1 MTAIV
6 LLHGFCSCIQHMMV
20 MTKLAQ
26 AAHCNVYCGMCCTK
40 FPTIRL
46 VLMAENMTSFV
57 YDLCDWQ
64 ACRSTMTKAPAY
76 KGVRYS
82 STACMCLTLCS
93 SVIAKHVCQHCCIL
107 SKKKN
112 LSLQLLVLSRTCI
125 FSNEKP
131 ACVFVA
137 WQQLFVFGDIANRAT
152 FAAMRCTQPFASGW
166 RSNNTI

>member
-1 MTAIV
+1 MHVPDIM
-6 LLHGFCSCIQHMMV
+6 LIS
-20 MTKLAQ
+20 
-26 AAHCNVYCGMCCTK
+26 HC
-40 FPTIRL
+40 
-46 VLMAENMTSFV
+46 E
-57 YDLCDWQ
+57 
-64 ACRSTMTKAPAY
+64 
-76 KGVRYS
+76 
-82 STACMCLTLCS
+82 ACMSALLYL
-93 SVIAKHVCQHCCIL
+93 V
-107 SKKKN
+107 KKKN